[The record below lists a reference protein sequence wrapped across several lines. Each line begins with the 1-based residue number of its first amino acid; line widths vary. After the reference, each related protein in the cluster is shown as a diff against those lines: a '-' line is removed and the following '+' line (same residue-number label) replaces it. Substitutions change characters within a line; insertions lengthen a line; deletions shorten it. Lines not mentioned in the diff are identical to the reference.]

1 MTVTVKVSLPRLAVA
16 VAVPGLAPRKE
27 IDVVP
32 LATPGGELG
41 VSTVAGLGSTNRQ
54 SAPVRVTVTVWPTAT
69 FTVFPLSASP
79 SATGPTGTALMPVPA
94 AELPTA
100 DGSPDPWVPPALT
113 LLDRVPEA
121 PGELFEEHP

>member
-1 MTVTVKVSLPRLAVA
+1 MTVIVKVSVPRLAVA

-27 IDVVP
+27 IEVVP
-32 LATPGGELG
+32 LATTGGVLG

-69 FTVFPLSASP
+69 LTAFPLSASP
-79 SATGPTGTALMPVPA
+79 SATGPTGTALTPVPA

-100 DGSPDPWVPPALT
+100 DGSADPWVTLALT
-113 LLDRVPEA
+113 RVDWVPEA